1 MRGCSLLF
9 QKRCLTFPEGAD
21 VIRKFCCIFAAYHDT
36 PPTNLAIIIHPAWS
50 IALGLETE
58 LAVAVDIASRDTV
71 THLVGNV
78 RTRRE
83 ITKPCR
89 YNCRRGG
96 QKSINAPR

>member
-1 MRGCSLLF
+1 MPVRNRVSPVNSVSFHHLV
-9 QKRCLTFPEGAD
+9 TSNHNH
-21 VIRKFCCIFAAYHDT
+21 HDT

-50 IALGLETE
+50 IAVGLETE

-96 QKSINAPR
+96 QKPINAP